1 MVKLKEIT
9 AFLESTVPLD
19 LQDSWDN
26 SGLQVGWEEQEI
38 KFVGFAL
45 SVTRSVVAEALR
57 VGVDLIITHHPVTI
71 SGVKSLVPFKYPNNL
86 FFELARKGVAVYSL
100 HTNLDVSPL
109 GPTAI
114 IAEGLGLLDR
124 VPIVTSPPYGVIG
137 ILPIPVS
144 QREFF
149 LKLSRILEEDVYR
162 VVGFKPEKIVKK
174 VAVCSGSGASF
185 IDLVAGKVDVYVT
198 GDVKYHEA
206 LKSIDLGLTVFDMGH
221 FGTERLFYKKLKD
234 LLEKEFPLLKFI
246 LLSEKS
252 PFEVVSY
259 GS

>member
-1 MVKLKEIT
+1 M
-9 AFLESTVPLD
+9 
-19 LQDSWDN
+19 
-26 SGLQVGWEEQEI
+26 
-38 KFVGFAL
+38 
-45 SVTRSVVAEALR
+45 
-57 VGVDLIITHHPVTI
+57 
-71 SGVKSLVPFKYPNNL
+71 
-86 FFELARKGVAVYSL
+86 
-100 HTNLDVSPL
+100 
-109 GPTAI
+109 
-114 IAEGLGLLDR
+114 
-124 VPIVTSPPYGVIG
+124 
-137 ILPIPVS
+137 
-144 QREFF
+144 
-149 LKLSRILEEDVYR
+149 
-162 VVGFKPEKIVKK
+162 
-174 VAVCSGSGASF
+174 AVCSGSGASF